1 MCYLPFLLFT
11 DETDQVRQKRNISP
25 LNVHIKHGGNALNA
39 TLDNYSDSTSVSS
52 FENDLLT
59 CYDGKILVTRGF
71 LPSRLCSNVDYLDH
85 SSHMVTEHLVAS
97 DGYYYYIFYSD
108 NDFVKNDIHAV
119 FDIYKPT
126 YRYSESSSAECI
138 NKTRCEFS
146 LRFMGDETVIV
157 EVPTRDGI
165 EHEADD
171 ITMLTSI
178 CKPRTGVYIIF
189 PILVLILIICCA
201 FM

>member
-1 MCYLPFLLFT
+1 M
-11 DETDQVRQKRNISP
+11 
-25 LNVHIKHGGNALNA
+25 NA
-39 TLDNYSDSTSVSS
+39 TNGNDFESESVSS

-59 CYDGKILVTRGF
+59 CYDGRILVTRGF
-71 LPSRLCSNVDYLDH
+71 LPSRLCNDAAYLEQ
-85 SSHMVTEHLVAS
+85 SGHMVTEHLVAS

-108 NDFVKNDIHAV
+108 NDFLKNDIHAV

-126 YRYSESSSAECI
+126 YRFADSSSRECI
-138 NKTRCEFS
+138 NKTYCEFPLS
-146 LRFMGDETVIV
+146 FMGDEVVIV

-171 ITMLTSI
+171 ITFLMST
-178 CKPRTGVYIIF
+178 CKPRTSVYIIF
-189 PILVLILIICCA
+189 PILVLFLIICCA

>member
-1 MCYLPFLLFT
+1 M
-11 DETDQVRQKRNISP
+11 D
-25 LNVHIKHGGNALNA
+25 VHIKHGGNAVNA
-39 TLDNYSDSTSVSS
+39 TNNNYLESESVSS

-71 LPSRLCSNVDYLDH
+71 LPSRLCNDVAYLEH

-126 YRYSESSSAECI
+126 YRFSDSSSKECI
-138 NKTRCEFS
+138 NKTYCEFP
-146 LRFMGDETVIV
+146 LRFMGDEIVIV

-171 ITMLTSI
+171 ITLLTST
-178 CKPRTGVYIIF
+178 CKPRTEVYIIF
-189 PILVLILIICCA
+189 PILVLFLIICCA

>member
-1 MCYLPFLLFT
+1 M
-11 DETDQVRQKRNISP
+11 
-25 LNVHIKHGGNALNA
+25 NVHIKHGGNAINA
-39 TLDNYSDSTSVSS
+39 TSDINSDSASVSS

-71 LPSRLCSNVDYLDH
+71 LPSPLCTDVAYLDH

-108 NDFVKNDIHAV
+108 NDFIKNGIHAV

-126 YRYSESSSAECI
+126 YRLADSSSNECI
-138 NKTRCEFS
+138 NKTYCEFP
-146 LRFMGDETVIV
+146 LQFLGDENVIV

-171 ITMLTSI
+171 ITLLTST

-189 PILVLILIICCA
+189 PILVLFVIICCA
-201 FM
+201 FI